1 MQASYGRILKRTAVP
16 TAAAAVVM
24 IALCAALGG
33 VKGLIGALLG
43 VALVAVFYGISL
55 VAVSRAARVSPQA
68 MMITAIVTFLAKIL
82 ALAVLVSRFAGTTA
96 FNSRLFGFTAI
107 ACILVWSIGQAVIS
121 SRMKVLYVEPEG
133 TLSAGPDGKQY
144 AQPAKQPAKPGGK
157 LYVEPDGKR

>member
-121 SRMKVLYVEPEG
+121 SRMKVLYVEPEQD
-133 TLSAGPDGKQY
+133 SVKQD
-144 AQPAKQPAKPGGK
+144 GK

>member
-1 MQASYGRILKRTAVP
+1 MHASYGRVLKRTAVP

-24 IALCAALGG
+24 IALSAALGG

-68 MMITAIVTFLAKIL
+68 MMLTAIVTFLVKIL

-96 FNSRLFGFTAI
+96 FNNKLFGFTAI
-107 ACILVWSIGQAVIS
+107 ACILAWSIGQAVIF
-121 SRMKVLYVEPEG
+121 SRMKILYVEPE
-133 TLSAGPDGKQY
+133 ADKQPVGPDGKLY
-144 AQPAKQPAKPGGK
+144 A
-157 LYVEPDGKR
+157 EPDGKR